1 MGGIFAIVGF
11 SWDTDLCAFLCSH
24 LQVTQKE
31 VVGALQ
37 QLAADGHVSYNERS
51 QTVIARGT

>member
-1 MGGIFAIVGF
+1 MRMRVVCVCMHVLPRDVFGF
-11 SWDTDLCAFLCSH
+11 LPTF
-24 LQVTQKE
+24 QVTQKE

>member
-1 MGGIFAIVGF
+1 MILLALDANLEQIP
-11 SWDTDLCAFLCSH
+11 FLAP
-24 LQVTQKE
+24 LPLFPQVTQKE

-51 QTVIARGT
+51 QTVIARGA